1 MKSFGNKKLT
11 LLFLFLFLL
20 PLAAINSSEVEFH
33 LFPNEF
39 SLGEH
44 AKLEVRAHGD
54 KIFRTT
60 QTNIKQNGVRIR
72 FSGSGTET
80 QIINFKVSK
89 SQILNFYVDTESEGT
104 FYLPEISVEYD
115 NKIYKSPPI
124 QFKVSK
130 KSRNSQNQFF
140 NPFPF
145 EDFETP
151 TEGSP
156 EVVFHTNKSIF
167 YKGEPIVGYFVL
179 YYNGYRQPFLER
191 DPNQSI
197 SFPYFLSET
206 LRQVS
211 VQIEPE
217 VQRNNTLKKT
227 LVYDKEIYGLTPI
240 KSGRFQI
247 GRTKFIS
254 GDSLRFNSLQ
264 ETVDTTPATV
274 TVLNL
279 PTSQPET
286 FTGAIGNFQ
295 LKLTNFPKEVHRGET
310 VYFEITIE
318 GEGGHEGIKPSD
330 DSKTKY
336 QLISQTRNKTFR
348 KLESGEYGFYSVVRF
363 LYGHQVADEEKLQL
377 GPYQFT
383 YFSLKDSRYKTLSL
397 QFPNL
402 PILSE
407 KKKEPKEK
415 LDHTTNSK
423 APSIFILVFLAVFGT
438 LSYLGY
444 RKYRLNLQANEFVDM
459 VQNFGK
465 KRNVFLVDY
474 LEKKGITEEN
484 IQLLSNLIERGD
496 KETPKKTFLSLSKFE
511 KTKVLK
517 LTKQLKTKE

>member
-1 MKSFGNKKLT
+1 MKSFGNKSRT
-11 LLFLFLFLL
+11 LLFLFLF
-20 PLAAINSSEVEFH
+20 PLATIDSSEVEF
-33 LFPNEF
+33 LFSPNEF

-54 KIFRTT
+54 KVFRAV

-104 FYLPEISVEYD
+104 FHLPEVLVEYD
-115 NKIYKSPPI
+115 NKTFKSPPI

-130 KSRNSQNQFF
+130 KSRHSQNQFF

-145 EDFETP
+145 EDFEAP
-151 TEGSP
+151 SEGSP
-156 EVVFHTNKSIF
+156 EVAFHTNKTVF

-179 YYNGYRQPFLER
+179 YYDGYRQPFLER

-217 VQRNNTLKKT
+217 VKRNNHLKKT
-227 LVYDKEIYGLTPI
+227 LVYEKEIYGLTPV
-240 KSGRFQI
+240 KSGKFQI
-247 GRTKFIS
+247 GKTKFIS

-279 PTSQPET
+279 PSNQPES

-295 LKLTNFPKEVHRGET
+295 LKLTNFPKEVRKAET

-318 GEGGHEGIKPSD
+318 GEGGHEGIKPWQE
-330 DSKTKY
+330 SKMKY
-336 QLISQTRNKTFR
+336 QLVSQTRNKTFR
-348 KLESGEYGFYSVVRF
+348 KLESGEYGFYSIVRF
-363 LYGHQVADEEKLQL
+363 LYGYQVREGEKLQL
-377 GPYQFT
+377 EPYQFS
-383 YFSLKDSRYKTLSL
+383 YFSLKNSQYKTLSL
-397 QFPNL
+397 QFPTL
-402 PILSE
+402 PILAE
-407 KKKEPKEK
+407 KGKEPKQK
-415 LDHTTNSK
+415 SNQTTNSK
-423 APSIFILVFLAVFGT
+423 APSIFPLVFLAVLGT

-444 RKYRLNLQANEFVDM
+444 RKYRLNRQANEFVDM

-465 KRNVFLVDY
+465 KRNIFLVDY
-474 LEKKGITEEN
+474 LEKRGITPES
-484 IQLLSNLIERGD
+484 IQLLSNLIERVD
-496 KETPKKTFLSLSKFE
+496 KETPKKTFLSLSKFD

-517 LTKQLKTKE
+517 LTNQLKTKE